1 MKPILIP
8 GDFDLLRLKTSDGKP
23 IFSSD
28 NLALYVQNS
37 SPTIP
42 RTLGLGTL
50 SEASKCTV
58 TYGPKGYDELEM
70 EYPESGS
77 LHSAI
82 KLRDIIV
89 ANVGKRGNQPYRIYR
104 ITKPIDGKF
113 TIYARHL
120 AYDLSGIV
128 VKPFSAENIGAA
140 LSGLKSNAMT
150 NCPFTFTTSRTTAV
164 PFNVKVPSS
173 IWSLMGSNEGSLLD
187 VYGGEYLFDEYSITF
202 ENQLG
207 EDAGIEVTYGINMI
221 DFEQDSNCESC
232 YTGVVGYWQE
242 DDKVVYS
249 PVISATGNYSYVKI
263 LTVDM
268 TEHWDT
274 EPTQAELKTVIDAYI
289 LNNKIGV
296 PKVSW
301 KINFIP
307 LGMTEEYRHIAA
319 IEYVSLGDTVT
330 VKFEKL
336 GIKTK
341 ARVVEIEWDV
351 LLDRYSSVSL
361 GDVKNTAAGTIA
373 NQTTILNNIPTKEKT
388 QSMVK
393 QISTIL
399 TKTILGADGGAVR
412 MLDTNGDGTPD
423 TLYIADNPDPNLA
436 VKVWRFNYEGWAA
449 SEHGYNGPFKMGAT
463 LNDGLLADFVT
474 AANLTAGTIHS
485 ADGNTFYLNL
495 DTGEMRIGGYAKSS
509 DISDMAT
516 KTELATAGQT
526 IINGGNITTGT
537 MAADR
542 IYGGTLS
549 LGGNNNIHGKL
560 VLLNAAGQP
569 IAESDWMGIS
579 FYSGLSQADK
589 HIIQRIGRNGFN
601 INFSPNGDGASAG
614 SAVAISGSYSGAT
627 AYGSISVGTVT
638 SGATSPKI
646 ILNGETGRIDCKSL
660 YINGQRVTP

>member
-150 NCPFTFTTSRTTAV
+150 NSPFTFTTSRTTAV

-207 EDAGIEVTYGINMI
+207 EDTGIEVTYGINMI

-268 TEHWDT
+268 TEHWNT

-319 IEYVSLGDTVT
+319 IEHVSLGDTVT

-399 TKTILGADGGAVR
+399 TRTILGADGGAVR

-436 VKVWRFNYEGWAA
+436 IKVWRFNYEGWGA
-449 SEHGYNGPFKMGAT
+449 SDNGYNGPFKMGAT
-463 LNDGLLADFVT
+463 LDGGLMADFIT
-474 AANLTAGTIHS
+474 AGVLNANLIKVISSGDVGGGYGDCSMEFDGQFIKGTHDNS
-485 ADGNTFYLNL
+485 GNQTV
-495 DTGEMRIGGYAKSS
+495 RIGSQVDTS
-509 DISDMAT
+509 
-516 KTELATAGQT
+516 
-526 IINGGNITTGT
+526 GNITYVHGDMKMYLVRNYQGQTT
-537 MAADR
+537 YKE
-542 IYGGTLS
+542 IIW
-549 LGGNNNIHGKL
+549 LGGEDGANGL
-560 VLLNAAGQP
+560 VISSPDDSAK
-569 IAESDWMGIS
+569 IALVYNPDIGVGIQMRDYDGNV
-579 FYSGLSQADK
+579 FFDAVE
-589 HIIQRIGRNGFN
+589 
-601 INFSPNGDGASAG
+601 NGDGG
-614 SAVAISGSYSGAT
+614 VLRMND
-627 AYGSISVGTVT
+627 GTIRCKRLIV
-638 SGATSPKI
+638 
-646 ILNGETGRIDCKSL
+646 NGHEIT
-660 YINGQRVTP
+660 